1 MGRTSTVGSLMLI
14 ASLIVSGTISGS
26 LAQGRFGARGNFAG
40 GYSSVDVEDDL
51 VKEMANFATT
61 ALSENS
67 NSEPLALIKI
77 VKAESQVVAGKNF
90 KLILELDN
98 VRHVSEYE
106 NLVCEVVVF
115 DQPWTSTRQLRKSN
129 CLPTRVIHSWTKTRE
144 LAESNSPNEM
154 TPVVEEVVV
163 ETRAPTVGGY
173 SPIDVKHPD
182 VKEMA
187 DFATTSISESSNSG
201 PLVLLNIVEAE
212 VQVVAGQNFK
222 LTLELGSAIDGATGA
237 NLVCKVVV
245 FDQSWTNRRHL
256 RESNCLPSTDLVTE
270 IMRAIDG
277 HQELWRVANY
287 LNESREELSK
297 EFPLVSPDGTKL
309 SYTFF
314 APTSFAFMMQTP
326 QDVGDPLLMDSDF
339 RRSILTRHLSATL
352 ISPDDLAKADLVLM
366 ASRSATLTRR
376 STNEDC
382 NLPPVNT
389 EYGECEAYMP
399 SWTFKSNSGTC
410 ESFVYGGCGQTAN
423 LFGTEEA
430 CQAACDPAVHPL
442 TNLINEAEIQP
453 VAIPLAHDFG
463 TVYVINRVFMDG
475 DEVSEVLRKHP
486 SPGFGFF
493 GLPMAGNPLIPNE
506 NILGRITGGYSS
518 NNVEDPEI
526 KEMAD
531 FAVAGISANVGPVR
545 LVRILKADTNTVAG
559 KNFKLMLEL
568 KRGVDGDDGEGLLCD
583 AVVFDQPWT
592 NTRKLSESSCLSIK
606 TIASWNEIHKQPI
619 SEPESKCLK
628 MRDPDNEVTHEDPV

>member
-1 MGRTSTVGSLMLI
+1 M
-14 ASLIVSGTISGS
+14 
-26 LAQGRFGARGNFAG
+26 AG
-40 GYSSVDVEDDL
+40 GYSSVDVDDDL

-61 ALSENS
+61 ALSESS

-77 VKAESQVVAGKNF
+77 VKAEWQIVAGKNF

-98 VRHVSEYE
+98 VRHASEDE
-106 NLVCEVVVF
+106 NLVCEVIVF
-115 DQPWTSTRQLRKSN
+115 DQSWTNTRQLRKSN

-144 LAESNSPNEM
+144 LAESNGPNEM
-154 TPVVEEVVV
+154 TPVVEEVIV
-163 ETRAPTVGGY
+163 ETRAPVVGGY
-173 SPIDVKHPD
+173 SKIDVKHTN
-182 VKEMA
+182 VKEIA
-187 DFATTSISESSNSG
+187 DFATSSISESSNSG

-212 VQVVAGQNFK
+212 VQVVAGRNYK
-222 LTLELGSAIDGATGA
+222 LTLELGSAIDGATGS

-245 FDQSWTNRRHL
+245 FDQSWTSRRHL
-256 RESNCLPSTDLVTE
+256 RESHCLPSTDLVTE

-277 HQELWRVANY
+277 HQELWRVASY

-297 EFPLVSPDGTKL
+297 EFPLVSPDGVKL

-314 APTSFAFMMQTP
+314 APTSFAFLMQTP

-339 RRSILTRHLSATL
+339 RRSILTRHLSASL
-352 ISPDDLAKADLVLM
+352 ISSDDLAKLDLVVM

-382 NLPPVNT
+382 NLPPANT
-389 EYGECEAYMP
+389 ENGECEAYIP

-410 ESFVYGGCGQTAN
+410 ESYVYGGCGQTAN
-423 LFGTEEA
+423 LFETEEA

-442 TNLINEAEIQP
+442 TNLINEAEIQS

-475 DEVSEVLRKHP
+475 DEVSEVLRKNP
-486 SPGFGFF
+486 SPGYGFF
-493 GLPMAGNPLIPNE
+493 GLPLEGNPLIPNE

-518 NNVEDPEI
+518 NNVDDPEI
-526 KEMAD
+526 KEIAD
-531 FAVAGISANVGPVR
+531 FAVAAMSVNLGSVR

-559 KNFKLMLEL
+559 KNFNLILEL
-568 KRGVDGDDGEGLLCD
+568 KRVVQGDDGQDLLCD

-592 NTRKLSESSCLSIK
+592 NTRKLSESSCLSVK
-606 TIASWNEIHKQPI
+606 TIASWNEVNKQPA
-619 SEPESKCLK
+619 SEPESNCLQMK
-628 MRDPDNEVTHEDPV
+628 DPVSNDEQVTTEDPV

>member
-1 MGRTSTVGSLMLI
+1 MAPPGCLMLI
-14 ASLIVSGTISGS
+14 VSLIVGGAISGS
-26 LAQGRFGARGNFAG
+26 LAQRRFGARGKMTG
-40 GYSSVDVEDDL
+40 GYSSVDVDDDL
-51 VKEMANFATT
+51 VKEMANFATS
-61 ALSENS
+61 ALSESS
-67 NSEPLALIKI
+67 NAEPLALIKI
-77 VKAESQVVAGKNF
+77 VKAESQIVAGKNF

-98 VRHVSEYE
+98 VRHASEDE

-115 DQPWTSTRQLRKSN
+115 DQPWTNTRQLSKSN
-129 CLPTRVIHSWTKTRE
+129 CLPRRVIHSWRQT
-144 LAESNSPNEM
+144 LAESNGANEI
-154 TPVVEEVVV
+154 TPVVEEVIV

-173 SPIDVKHPD
+173 SPIDVEHID
-182 VKEMA
+182 VKDMA
-187 DFATTSISESSNSG
+187 DFATTSISASSNSG

-212 VQVVAGQNFK
+212 VQVVAGRNYK
-222 LTLELGSAIDGATGA
+222 LTLELGSAADGATGA
-237 NLVCKVVV
+237 HLVCKVIV
-245 FDQSWTNRRHL
+245 FYQSWTNRRHL

-270 IMRAIDG
+270 IMRAIEG
-277 HQELWRVANY
+277 HQELWRVASY

-339 RRSILTRHLSATL
+339 RRSILTRHLSASL

-389 EYGECEAYMP
+389 ENGECEAYMP

-410 ESFVYGGCGQTAN
+410 EGFVYGGCGQTAN
-423 LFGTEEA
+423 LFETEAA
-430 CQAACDPAVHPL
+430 CQTACDPAVHPL
-442 TNLINEAEIQP
+442 INLINEAEIQP
-453 VAIPLAHDFG
+453 VPIPLAHDFG

-475 DEVSEVLRKHP
+475 DEVGEVLRKHP
-486 SPGFGFF
+486 SPGYGFF
-493 GLPMAGNPLIPNE
+493 GLPLVVNPLIPNE
-506 NILGRITGGYSS
+506 NILGKITGGFSS
-518 NNVEDPEI
+518 NNVDDPEI

-531 FAVAGISANVGPVR
+531 FAVAAISANVGSVR
-545 LVRILKADTNTVAG
+545 LVRILKAHTNIVAG

-568 KRGVDGDDGEGLLCD
+568 KRVFDGDDGEDLLCD
-583 AVVFDQPWT
+583 AVVFDQSWT
-592 NTRKLSESSCLSIK
+592 NTRKLSESSCLSIN
-606 TIASWNEIHKQPI
+606 TIASWNKMHKQPASQ
-619 SEPESKCLK
+619 SEFNCLQ
-628 MRDPDNEVTHEDPV
+628 MRDPVNDEQVPNEDSM